1 MTTYESFDVQYRNLL
16 ERILTDGQEHETDKR
31 DPKTGEALK
40 AKKVFGHTLTFDL
53 REQFPI
59 LTTKKMPVSKTK
71 PENGFLFMSEL
82 FWIWVMGSNTVQDL
96 RDLGNNVWNEWET
109 EDGTIGLSY
118 GYQARELYKW
128 ILDEDSDYPR
138 TKKLDQVQSLIQNL
152 QNSPFSRHHI
162 VNLWNVEDLDEMALP
177 PCAFMSIWDVT
188 TDGYLNCNLI
198 QRSADVLLGLP
209 FNVSQ
214 YAALVHMIAHVTGL
228 KPGIL
233 KHDITNAHLYS
244 NHYEQAEMQM
254 ERKPLEVDVTI
265 TINPDVTDFNDYKL
279 TDITFDGYKSHS
291 SIKGRIAV

>member
-1 MTTYESFDVQYRNLL
+1 MTTHTSFDVQYRALL
-16 ERILTDGQEHETDKR
+16 ERILTDGQEHDTNKV

-40 AKKVFGHTLTFDL
+40 AKKAFHHSFTFDL
-53 REQFPI
+53 AEQFPI
-59 LTTKKMPVSKTK
+59 LTTKRMPSSKTQ

-82 FWIWVMGSNTVQDL
+82 FWIWVMGSNRVQDL
-96 RDLGNNVWNEWET
+96 RDLGNNVWNEWEL

-118 GYQARELYKW
+118 GYQARQLRKWVINEESDFPELQ
-128 ILDEDSDYPR
+128 
-138 TKKLDQVQSLIQNL
+138 KLDQVQRLINGL
-152 QNSPFSRHHI
+152 IKDPFSRHHI

-177 PCAFMSIWDVT
+177 PCAFMSTWDVSA
-188 TDGYLNCNLI
+188 DGRLNCHLV

-244 NHYEQAEMQM
+244 NHYAQAELQLD
-254 ERKPLEVDVTI
+254 RKPMDVSVNI
-265 TINPDVTDFNDYKL
+265 HINPDVTDFNAYRL
-279 TDITFDGYKSHS
+279 TDVTFTGYESHGP
-291 SIKGRIAV
+291 IKGGIAV